1 MNDIERGLTY
11 ALRQH
16 GQPAKQHTSRAPGLR
31 VTLSVRHPDGGRPFR
46 FEYRVPTISH
56 LDAEIQAKAAAQRE
70 GLRPWALLEIVDA

>member
-1 MNDIERGLTY
+1 MNDLGRGLAY

-16 GQPAKQHTSRAPGLR
+16 GQPTKQHTGRAPGLK
-31 VTLSVRHPDGGRPFR
+31 VTLSVR